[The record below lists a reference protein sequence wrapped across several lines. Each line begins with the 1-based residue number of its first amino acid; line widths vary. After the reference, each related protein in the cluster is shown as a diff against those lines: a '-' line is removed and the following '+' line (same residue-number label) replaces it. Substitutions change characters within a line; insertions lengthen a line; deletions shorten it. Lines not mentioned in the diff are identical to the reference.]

1 MSDLRARAEQISRVS
16 GRWTILFAS
25 AAGII
30 TQLYWDWR
38 MSLGVALGALIGH
51 LHFSLLARA
60 VANLL
65 TPRGGQ
71 QGTETDAL
79 RGVQADG
86 LPEEAG
92 DPAGGAKWTFRVV
105 LLALALVGI
114 LWYMPARPEGV
125 ALGLVLALLAAV
137 IGGISTERHRP

>member
-1 MSDLRARAEQISRVS
+1 MSDLRARAQQISQIS
-16 GRWTILFAS
+16 GRWTALFAS

-65 TPRGGQ
+65 SPSRPV
-71 QGTETDAL
+71 QGIETDVPG
-79 RGVQADG
+79 GVQAEDA
-86 LPEEAG
+86 PSEAT
-92 DPAGGAKWTFRVV
+92 DPAGGAKWTFRVL

-137 IGGISTERHRP
+137 IGGISTERQRS

>member
-1 MSDLRARAEQISRVS
+1 MSDLRDRAQQISRIA
-16 GRWTILFAS
+16 GRWTALFGS
-25 AAGII
+25 AAGIV
-30 TQLYWDWR
+30 TQLYWGWQ
-38 MSLGVALGALIGH
+38 MSLGVALGALIGY

-65 TPRGGQ
+65 TPRRGGE
-71 QGTETDAL
+71 GTETDAVF
-79 RGVQADG
+79 RSQVDG
-86 LPEEAG
+86 YANEPD

-137 IGGISTERHRP
+137 IGGISTERQRS